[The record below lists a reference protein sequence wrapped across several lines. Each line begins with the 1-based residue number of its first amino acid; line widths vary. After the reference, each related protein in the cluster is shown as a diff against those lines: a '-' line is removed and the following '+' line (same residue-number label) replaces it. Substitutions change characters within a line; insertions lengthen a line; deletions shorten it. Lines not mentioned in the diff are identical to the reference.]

1 MTYTK
6 STVQDF
12 VASVPPFDQL
22 SPGALSSVTER
33 FQLLR
38 YRMGQA
44 VLVRDRL
51 PNQVC
56 IVYQGQVR
64 LLGYDART
72 QKPVTLQ
79 LLQPGAIFGWVGLVR
94 GVPCETVIASTETIC
109 LTLSATEFLALLDQE
124 PVLAKAFRQRA
135 SLPEVFDLLGTELHR
150 QANGDADLKEL
161 ANQAEMDA
169 VVCNLPPGRTPIAQ
183 LEENRIW
190 LVSGGGEIANLPV
203 GSRLSGS
210 LDAIEVTG
218 NQAARIVGFSETLTE
233 QIDIDDEPAESVI

>member
-64 LLGYDART
+64 LLG
-72 QKPVTLQ
+72 
-79 LLQPGAIFGWVGLVR
+79 
-94 GVPCETVIASTETIC
+94 
-109 LTLSATEFLALLDQE
+109 
-124 PVLAKAFRQRA
+124 
-135 SLPEVFDLLGTELHR
+135 
-150 QANGDADLKEL
+150 
-161 ANQAEMDA
+161 
-169 VVCNLPPGRTPIAQ
+169 
-183 LEENRIW
+183 
-190 LVSGGGEIANLPV
+190 
-203 GSRLSGS
+203 
-210 LDAIEVTG
+210 
-218 NQAARIVGFSETLTE
+218 
-233 QIDIDDEPAESVI
+233 